1 MKFQDPGMNQSV
13 FHGSC
18 HVRVL
23 LSLLKVL
30 LTGQFI
36 GVFFTPFTTIGLGAH
51 LCVCLCFFS
60 RRSHG
65 HLAQLYQVTCLCQG
79 LPVNFLLGKGG
90 GLKGNVGTCF
100 FAIWLY
106 IYIYV
111 YVYILLLYIYIYV
124 CVCVI

>member
-1 MKFQDPGMNQSV
+1 MNQSV

-36 GVFFTPFTTIGLGAH
+36 GGFHSIYNDRSRGPP
-51 LCVCLCFFS
+51 LCVFS

-90 GLKGNVGTCF
+90 GLKAMLAHV
-100 FAIWLY
+100 FAIWL
-106 IYIYV
+106 
-111 YVYILLLYIYIYV
+111 
-124 CVCVI
+124 